1 MVLYKKLNEDYPDTA
16 EVALELK
23 QDIEGF
29 MEFLPLIKCLLN
41 EALEA
46 DHWKELE
53 EIVNL
58 PDFHK
63 DENLKLEYIIQNNVN
78 QHFEAIDEITNRA

>member
-1 MVLYKKLNEDYPDTA
+1 MQLYKKLNEDYPDTA

-29 MEFLPLIKCLLN
+29 MEHLPLIKCLLS

-46 DHWKELE
+46 DHWKEIE

-63 DENLKLEYIIQNNVN
+63 DENLKLEYMIQNNVS
-78 QHFEAIDEITNRA
+78 QHIE